1 MSAVLSPGADAD
13 IRRLRETDLRD
24 VLRIERSAYAFPW
37 TEGVFRDCLRV
48 GYGCW
53 GRDSGSGV
61 AGYLIQSVA
70 AGEAHVLNL
79 CVDPARHGQGI
90 GRELLEHGLYTAAR
104 LGAETVFLEV
114 RPSNTRAVRLY
125 EKLGFGEVGIRPGY
139 YPLPGGRREDAMIL
153 ARILTVP
160 PR

>member
-1 MSAVLSPGADAD
+1 MSAVLRPGTGDV
-13 IRRLRETDLRD
+13 RRMREEDLRE
-24 VLRIERSAYAFPW
+24 VLRIERDAYPFPW
-37 TEGVFRDCLRV
+37 TNGVFRDCLRV

-53 GRDSGSGV
+53 VREYEGRL

-79 CVDPARHGQGI
+79 CVDPALHRQGL

-114 RPSNTRAVRLY
+114 RPSNRAAVRLY
-125 EKLGFGEVGIRPGY
+125 ERLGFGEVGIRPGY
-139 YPLPGGRREDAMIL
+139 YPQPGGRREDAMIL
-153 ARILTVP
+153 ARILMLP
-160 PR
+160 ER